1 MKRLIAVVLATLVVA
16 PLAALPARAAVNV
29 ERHGAENPM
38 VEISR
43 SILYGGLAGLL
54 VGGAI
59 ALADEDD
66 NNTDPLRRG
75 LVAGVATGAALGF
88 YWVMS
93 RPQPSAALELD
104 SDSAS
109 LALPMPVVARD
120 GTTRVSLVAYR
131 F

>member
-1 MKRLIAVVLATLVVA
+1 MKRLIAVILATLVVA
-16 PLAALPARAAVNV
+16 PLATLPALAAVNV

-43 SILYGGLAGLL
+43 SIMYGGLAGLL

-66 NNTDPLRRG
+66 NNTDPVRWG
-75 LVAGVATGAALGF
+75 LVAGVATGAALGL

-109 LALPMPVVARD
+109 LSLPKP
-120 GTTRVSLVAYR
+120 TRPR
-131 F
+131 